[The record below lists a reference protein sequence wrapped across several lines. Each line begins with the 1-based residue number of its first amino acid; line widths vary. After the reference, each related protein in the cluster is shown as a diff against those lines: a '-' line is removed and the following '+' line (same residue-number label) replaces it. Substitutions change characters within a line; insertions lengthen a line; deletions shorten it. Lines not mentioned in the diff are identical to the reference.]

1 MEKHSNFL
9 AVYLHLLERLKQ
21 VEGVKAVKEM
31 GELAELIKRKSAPL
45 DGTVYVAFGG
55 NTPTSDANNGKF
67 QTETLY
73 FTLVYCAT
81 YLPNGASKLHTIGK
95 VLTAIQAAFQ
105 GWQPDAH
112 LTDSAFRREKSP
124 SIEYHDGFAFYPITF
139 SVDVSIVV

>member
-9 AVYLHLLERLKQ
+9 AIYPHLLERLKTLD
-21 VEGVKAVKEM
+21 GVKVVKEI
-31 GELAELIKRKSAPL
+31 GELAELIKRKTAPL

-55 NTPTSDANNGKF
+55 NTPTDKANNGKY

-73 FTLVYCAT
+73 FTFVYCST
-81 YLPNGASKLHTIGK
+81 YLPNGVSKLYAIGK

-105 GWQPDAH
+105 GWQPDAS
-112 LTDSAFRREKSP
+112 LTDSEFRREKSP

-139 SVDVSIVV
+139 SVDVSIIV